1 MSLWPAS
8 LPKQVPNAGKDFMF
22 LAGALPNW
30 NCYGQITILWIA
42 KKTQLGVFEINDN
55 DKLAVLVGTEN

>member
-1 MSLWPAS
+1 
-8 LPKQVPNAGKDFMF
+8 MF
-22 LAGALPNW
+22 LAGALPKW

-55 DKLAVLVGTEN
+55 DKLDVLVGTEN